1 MMTRKTSSKLLDFR
15 LVLVLSLVMLL
26 TPIQP
31 TSADQ
36 TTEQA
41 EAIVLSLAEEIW
53 SNIGPTKAE
62 GRQRRLAE
70 VIKARTDIDV
80 LSRLA
85 LGKYWRQ
92 LDSAQQDDYQSL
104 FSVVIMNTLAGRL
117 DTFLGE
123 LSGPLDNHFRISNS
137 MRVGKRDV
145 LVRSKV
151 IAVGDV
157 PLSVDW
163 RLRRGGEDPVIID
176 LVIEGVS
183 LLVSQRAEFTSV
195 IEKGQV
201 EGLLQALEQRVPA
214 S

>member
-1 MMTRKTSSKLLDFR
+1 MMTRKASSKLLDFR
-15 LVLVLSLVMLL
+15 FVLVFSVLMLL
-26 TPIQP
+26 MPVQP
-31 TSADQ
+31 TSADE

-41 EAIVLSLAEEIW
+41 EAVVLSLAADIW
-53 SNIGPTKAE
+53 ANIGPSKAE
-62 GRQRRLAE
+62 GRRGRLAE
-70 VIKARTDIDV
+70 VIKARTNVDV

-92 LDSAQQDDYQSL
+92 LDSAQQDDYRNL
-104 FSVVIMNTLAGRL
+104 FSIVIMNTLAGRL
-117 DTFLGE
+117 DAFLGE
-123 LSGPLDNHFRISNS
+123 LSGPIDNHFRISDS

-151 IAVGDV
+151 IAIGDV

-163 RLRRGGEDPVIID
+163 RLRKDDETPVIID

-195 IEKGQV
+195 IERSRV
-201 EGLLQALEQRVPA
+201 EGLIQALEQRVPA